1 MLAPLELALLALGL
15 GCDAF
20 AVAVVAGIQGL
31 TARRLFRLSWHMGFF
46 QFLMPILGYA
56 LGVGL
61 LHIIGRITRVAGS
74 LLLAG
79 IAGHMLI
86 EGWRNVRKSQPRN
99 AADLTRGW
107 LLVGVSLAT
116 SIDAL
121 IVGVWLGMTGGE
133 LLLQSCVIGLTAGTM
148 ACGGMLLGRA
158 LSHGIGR
165 VAHFFGSA
173 ALFALAVRIFFE

>member
-1 MLAPLELALLALGL
+1 MLAPFELALLAIGL

-20 AVAVVAGIQGL
+20 AVAVVAGIRGI
-31 TARRLFRLSWHMGFF
+31 TARRLFRVSWHMGFF
-46 QFLMPILGYA
+46 QFLMPILGYT

-74 LLLAG
+74 VLLAG

-86 EGWRNVRKSQPRN
+86 EGWRSARESEPRKP
-99 AADLTRGW
+99 ADLSRGW
-107 LLVGVSLAT
+107 LLVGVSVAT

-133 LLLQSCVIGLTAGTM
+133 LLLQSSIIGLTAGTM

-158 LSHGIGR
+158 LSHRIGR
-165 VAHFFGSA
+165 VAHFLGSA